1 MTTAAKQF
9 FRDFASVIYDGASAT
24 LRVALK
30 TLGVV
35 GMSIPAL
42 FFIGVIVWAFMTAPS
57 PTPEQKAAEEAARL
71 EEEAARLNRQAR
83 DPVAERQKTQL
94 KQELCHEAKACKKYS
109 EARLECATAGN
120 FKPIIHI
127 PGIRGLMVPERGNN
141 ARRLSDAL
149 PTPLPAA
156 LVCRGTSRPLWSFCS
171 NKPRRCRA
179 NVRCSE
185 RIAAYWYMWGTR
197 TQRALSP

>member
-24 LRVALK
+24 
-30 TLGVV
+30 
-35 GMSIPAL
+35 PPL

-109 EARLECATAGN
+109 EARLECATAGKRIKMGEDS
-120 FKPIIHI
+120 FY
-127 PGIRGLMVPERGNN
+127 
-141 ARRLSDAL
+141 SDMCSGYDVGA
-149 PTPLPAA
+149 PAVPLPPETPTAFECFF
-156 LVCRGTSRPLWSFCS
+156 LTLW
-171 NKPRRCRA
+171 R
-179 NVRCSE
+179 
-185 RIAAYWYMWGTR
+185 
-197 TQRALSP
+197 

>member
-24 LRVALK
+24 LRVSLK

-120 FKPIIHI
+120 FKTCLRIKM
-127 PGIRGLMVPERGNN
+127 GEDSFY
-141 ARRLSDAL
+141 SDMCSGYDVGA
-149 PTPLPAA
+149 PAVPLPPETLTAFECFF
-156 LVCRGTSRPLWSFCS
+156 LTLW
-171 NKPRRCRA
+171 R
-179 NVRCSE
+179 
-185 RIAAYWYMWGTR
+185 
-197 TQRALSP
+197 